1 MNSQPEEQDMFL
13 RMLEES
19 KVPNDTA
26 AVQMNAP
33 EPENPFQIVELKE
46 LLKRPEKQYLVQ
58 GLFGYDDHMMI
69 VGDSGTGK
77 SFLAI
82 DIAVRGALGLPIAG
96 IFPTERP
103 FSTLYVTEEGVS
115 GIPQRFKEACQFHG
129 LEEGSEAFKRIAF
142 MDRVP
147 KLFQDDSSE
156 EGVDNF
162 IKAISQSSRHFD
174 LIIFD
179 TLADVSEGSNEI
191 DNGHIATI
199 NARARKIREAH
210 KCTTS
215 YLHHT
220 PKNGSGPRG
229 GGAHRAKCDL
239 VIEVLDDAG
248 IRTIHCNKLKDG
260 PRFSVQAW
268 KLNQGE
274 CSAVIEWLGKDRP
287 SNDKNQKRENVTEI
301 VSILENHASS
311 EAEALTAKD
320 VHARMENPPT
330 PRTVGDYLKELRT
343 DPTTMIQ
350 GKQIQV
356 LDKNEKLNAPAWH
369 YWFGENEVR
378 S

>member
-1 MNSQPEEQDMFL
+1 MNSQPEEQDMIQRL
-13 RMLEES
+13 IDETAVL
-19 KVPNDTA
+19 NDTA
-26 AVQMNAP
+26 AVQMDAP
-33 EPENPFQIVELKE
+33 EPENTFQIVGLKE
-46 LLKRPEKQYLVQ
+46 LLKRPPKQYLVQ

-129 LEEGSEAFKRIAF
+129 LEEGSEAFERIAF

-147 KLFQDDSSE
+147 KLFQEDSSE

-162 IKAISQSSRHFD
+162 IKALNQSERHFD

-179 TLADVSEGSNEI
+179 TLADVSEGSSEI
-191 DNGHIATI
+191 DNGHISTI
-199 NARARKIREAH
+199 NNRARKIREAH
-210 KCTTS
+210 KCATK

-239 VIEVLDDAG
+239 VIEVLDDSG
-248 IRTIHCNKLKDG
+248 TRTIHCNKLKDG

-274 CSAVIEWLGKDRP
+274 YSAVIEWLGKDRP
-287 SNDKNQKRENVTEI
+287 SNDANQKRENIAEI
-301 VSILENHASS
+301 VFILNMYASS
-311 EAEALTAKD
+311 ESEALTAKD
-320 VHARMENPPT
+320 IHGRMENPPT
-330 PRTVGDYLKELRT
+330 PKTVGAYLKELRT
-343 DPTTMIQ
+343 DPTTIIQ

-356 LDKNEKLNAPAWH
+356 LDKNGKENAPAWH

>member
-1 MNSQPEEQDMFL
+1 MGQPEDPDVFL
-13 RMLEES
+13 RMLQES
-19 KVPNDTA
+19 TVEHDTA
-26 AVQMNAP
+26 AVQMDAQ
-33 EPENPFQIVELKE
+33 EPENPFKIVELKE
-46 LLKRPEKQYLVQ
+46 LLNRPPKQYLVQ
-58 GLFGYDDHMMI
+58 GLFGYDDHTMI

-82 DIAVRGALGLPIAG
+82 DIAVRGALGLPIAE

-115 GIPQRFKEACQFHG
+115 GVPQRFKEACQFHG

-162 IKAISQSSRHFD
+162 IKTLNQSDRHFD

-229 GGAHRAKCDL
+229 GGAQRAKCDL
-239 VIEVLDDAG
+239 VIEVVDESDL
-248 IRTIHCNKLKDG
+248 RTIRCNKLKDG
-260 PRFSVQAW
+260 PRFTTQAW

-274 CSAVIEWLGKDRP
+274 YSAVIEWLGKDRP
-287 SNDKNQKRENVTEI
+287 SNDKNQKRDHIAEI
-301 VSILENHASS
+301 VFILRNYASCES
-311 EAEALTAKD
+311 EALTAKD
-320 VHARMENPPT
+320 IHGRMENPPDIK
-330 PRTVGDYLKELRT
+330 TVRNYLKELRA
-343 DPTTMIQ
+343 DPGTIIQ
-350 GKQIQV
+350 GKEIHVTDSKGQ
-356 LDKNEKLNAPAWH
+356 KNALAWH
-369 YWFGENEVR
+369 YWADENEAR